1 MSGLFAALNIA
12 RSGMDANSKSMS
24 VVGNNIANLNTPGYS
39 RQAAE
44 ARSLPSLESGGL
56 MFGQGVSIERI
67 SRAQDVFVHDRL
79 LDAEE
84 EMGRYS
90 AMSAPLQELEQ
101 VFGVETGD
109 NLAGHIEEFF
119 VSWDNLATNPGGEVE
134 RAQVIQMGHNLV
146 SSFDS
151 VFRNLDMLDGNISQS
166 LSFEVGQVNAM
177 LKEVAELN
185 TRIARS
191 KSPGGEAHSAMDR
204 RDLLLR
210 ELSGKLGTGTYKGEN
225 DMVSVVLPGGRILV
239 QGEGA
244 HQLKEKEGSLYLVSG
259 QSESEIGSN
268 DLGGAFGGLLEV
280 RDGIIHQVRD
290 EVLALRNA
298 LRDEV
303 NEQHKNGYYLD
314 GEDVKSGENFFT
326 YDPEKPYDE
335 MKVALSNPSEVA
347 AAGNT
352 EAAPGDNENALKM
365 YALSG
370 KKIEIKIG
378 EEEKLEGSF
387 TLLDYYGKISAHVG
401 MEVNQNKMRLESS
414 GDNLNQLINRR
425 ESRVG
430 VSLQESM
437 LELTMYQR
445 GFQAA
450 ARHMSSVDEMLQTL
464 MGVGR

>member
-1 MSGLFAALNIA
+1 MNIA
-12 RSGMDANSKSMS
+12 RSGMDVNSKSMS

-56 MFGQGVSIERI
+56 MFGQGVSIEKI
-67 SRAQDVFVHDRL
+67 SRAQDMFVHARL

-119 VSWDNLATNPGGEVE
+119 VSWDNLATNPGGDVE
-134 RAQVIQMGHNLV
+134 RVQVIQMGHNLV
-146 SSFDS
+146 SSFNS
-151 VFRNLDMLDGNISQS
+151 VFRNLDMLDRTINQS
-166 LSFEVGQVNAM
+166 LSFEVGQVNSM

-191 KSPGGEAHSAMDR
+191 QSPGGEAHSAMDR

-210 ELSGKLGTGTYKGEN
+210 ELSGKLGVGTYKGEN

-244 HQLKEKEGSLYLVSG
+244 HLLEEKQGSLYLVNN
-259 QSESEIGSN
+259 QNRSEIGSN
-268 DLGGAFGGLLEV
+268 DLGGALGGLLEV
-280 RDGIIHQVRD
+280 RDGIIGQVKD
-290 EVLALRNA
+290 QVLTLRNTLMGA
-298 LRDEV
+298 V
-303 NEQHKNGYYLD
+303 NGQHNKGFNVHGNGGDFFSY
-314 GEDVKSGENFFT
+314 ED
-326 YDPEKPYDE
+326 DKPYE
-335 MKVALSNPSEVA
+335 MEVAIETPDQVA
-347 AAGNT
+347 AA
-352 EAAPGDNENALKM
+352 EYSDAAPGDNGNALEM
-365 YALSG
+365 YALG
-370 KKIEIKIG
+370 AEKIVDE
-378 EEEKLEGSF
+378 SF
-387 TLLDYYGKISAHVG
+387 TFLDYYGLISANVG
-401 MEVNQNKMRLESS
+401 MEVNQNKMRLESC

-450 ARHMSSVDEMLQTL
+450 ARHMSTVDEMLQTL